1 MAIDTTIKRT
11 REKLLALT
19 DRLSFLAP
27 ALLRVT
33 LALVFIESGW
43 GKLHSLDNVTEFFT
57 SLHIPMPGFNA
68 RLTAA
73 TELFGGILVLVG
85 LGTRLVSLPL
95 AFTMVIAIITAKR
108 EEVTGLTSLA
118 GLNEW
123 AYLVMF
129 VVLAII
135 GPGALSLDA
144 LLARRF
150 ARQTPVLPK
159 PMLRPELP

>member
-27 ALLRVT
+27 LLLRVT
-33 LALVFIESGW
+33 LGLVFIESGW
-43 GKLHSLDNVTEFFT
+43 AKLHSLDNVTEFFA

-73 TELFGGILVLVG
+73 TELFGGALVLIG
-85 LGTRLVSLPL
+85 LGTRLASLPL

-108 EEVTGLTSLA
+108 EEVSGLPSRGGLNEGASLVMSLGRAIIGRGGVSLA
-118 GLNEW
+118 G
-123 AYLVMF
+123 
-129 VVLAII
+129 
-135 GPGALSLDA
+135 

-150 ARQTPVLPK
+150 SRQSPPLAK
-159 PMLRPELP
+159 PMLRPEAR